1 MTHLNCGIH
10 CSGGA
15 GLSNSMDYRRRNA
28 QQSVQTSLYPLLLPV
43 LLWWNRPL
51 SAGIFELGCLLV
63 LHLLVCSQ
71 ESEGP
76 CDLSELMRRD
86 RRITC
91 ADFGVFFAEL
101 ALGGFVS
108 PVANPM
114 LGPSVCLLLRMQ
126 VLLRP
131 APAVCNAVF

>member
-1 MTHLNCGIH
+1 MF
-10 CSGGA
+10 A
-15 GLSNSMDYRRRNA
+15 G
-28 QQSVQTSLYPLLLPV
+28 V
-43 LLWWNRPL
+43 
-51 SAGIFELGCLLV
+51 
-63 LHLLVCSQ
+63 
-71 ESEGP
+71 EGP
-76 CDLSELMRRD
+76 SALSELMRRD

-131 APAVCNAVF
+131 APAGCNAVF